1 MFGYI
6 LANRDALTEEQ
17 QGRYRALYCALCRTL
32 GKEYGTLAKLSLS
45 YDMVMLILMLNGMY
59 EPGEEGESFVC
70 PVHPFKKRQGIKT
83 EYTGYAADMTVVLA
97 YEKML
102 DDCADENSPISHAG
116 ERALRAAYAKAA
128 ERQKDKAQEIAARLR
143 ELYAAERQ
151 QRGIDDL
158 ANLFGGVLGEV
169 FDYGDSLWRGSL
181 REFGE
186 ALGRFIYVL
195 DAYADFEKD
204 KKKGRFNPLESNAD
218 ESILSVLMGEVSQIF
233 ERLPILQDAEIIRN
247 IIYSGV
253 WIRYRARTKKKGEA
267 AK

>member
-83 EYTGYAADMTVVLA
+83 EYTGYAADMTVILA

-143 ELYAAERQ
+143 ELYAAERE

-169 FDYGDSLWRGSL
+169 F
-181 REFGE
+181 GE
-186 ALGRFIYVL
+186 AVCVSLVRL
-195 DAYADFEKD
+195 LADLFMCWM
-204 KKKGRFNPLESNAD
+204 P
-218 ESILSVLMGEVSQIF
+218 M
-233 ERLPILQDAEIIRN
+233 PILKRIKRRAGSTHLRAMPTRAFCRC
-247 IIYSGV
+247 S
-253 WIRYRARTKKKGEA
+253 WARYRRYLRGCPFCRMQRSSAI
-267 AK
+267 